1 MKLGQAQEPV
11 RPAGSGLG
19 TSDHSIDALLAAV
32 VFVSKESRDLY
43 GSLRWQ
49 SRPFTRL
56 VPLRS
61 NISRV
66 FQMNQWLGKFW
77 TDSSPFRIVAV
88 GDRDSLS
95 SFYLERILGGN
106 CKSEWCDGK
115 LGATSSDNITY
126 RRILNG
132 VDVDVALVP
141 ALSDVAG
148 YKNERYIREIQD
160 RMGNARSYD
169 LVIFCVNMSD
179 TRLRGSVLRTFQE
192 LNTDWGRT
200 IIALTF
206 ADALPALTRH
216 RNNPVFSKG
225 QFFNSKLAE
234 WTREL
239 KSVLED
245 IGVQQEV
252 IAKMNMYPCACE
264 DLLPNGEPWL
274 APLSLAIME
283 ILSPEKKAAFLKEHA
298 IPLPTVAAAV
308 KQTAVVSPTSGAAA
322 EAMVKSSVNE
332 MTEVQPSS
340 KRLKSDLQMSSASSS
355 ISDDQV
361 RNIRAAL
368 SKLRKDCP
376 VFGILVIGRTGV
388 GKSTLINNLLG
399 KEVAS
404 VGDTLKSET
413 PMVKPHKY
421 SVEGVP
427 IIVYDTPGL
436 GDVRGEEDEAKHL
449 DNVKDLLGK
458 GKIHLVVYCFQ
469 MTTSLVLSSHKGA
482 LRKYH
487 QIGVDWERSI
497 IALTFADAL
506 YIPKDEQNDPYFKM
520 SNFFDMR
527 VTFWQ
532 DEVKDLL
539 EGLGVKS
546 DVVKLL
552 KVFLTTL
559 LPTDQLPNEN
569 SWYVPLWLHIVKILS
584 PAASVRF
591 VDIHRGNICDE
602 KTPPLNKRVTVEL
615 KLGGDARNHLAH
627 SIVASVEATEMVSKE
642 DMHAFLTTALE
653 SGAGAYRRL
662 FMDEQAC
669 QSGSE
674 PCHSR
679 EEATRHFKTFE
690 DRFVK
695 EVQSRDNP
703 AFTAK
708 LRHQKVIPESLK
720 NVIAEA
726 KDNESANYLLLS
738 FLYKQATCESLSK
751 LLASMIEAEGYPVM
765 NNLGRDIKAALR
777 L

>member
-19 TSDHSIDALLAAV
+19 TNAQHT
-32 VFVSKESRDLY
+32 VFVSQESRDLY

-49 SRPFTRL
+49 SPPFTRL

-88 GDRDSLS
+88 GDRDSLR

-115 LGATSSDNITY
+115 LGAMNSDNITY

-148 YKNERYIREIQD
+148 YKSERYIRAIQD
-160 RMGNARSYD
+160 RMGNAQSYD

-192 LNTDWGRT
+192 LNTDWSRT

-216 RNNPVFSKG
+216 RNNPDFHKG
-225 QFFNSKLAE
+225 QHFNSKLAE

-239 KSVLED
+239 KAILEH

-252 IAKMNMYPCACE
+252 IAKMNMYPCTCDPE

-283 ILSPEKKAAFLKEHA
+283 ILSPEKKTAFLKEHA
-298 IPLPTVAAAV
+298 IPLPTVAAAM

-361 RNIRAAL
+361 QNIRAAL

-404 VGDTLKSET
+404 VGHTLKSET
-413 PMVKPHKY
+413 PMVKPHEY

-449 DNVKDLLGK
+449 DNMKDLLGK

-469 MTTSLVLSSHKGA
+469 MTKSLVLSSHKGA
-482 LRKYH
+482 LHKYH
-487 QIGVDWERSI
+487 QIGVDWKRSI

-506 YIPKDEQNDPYFKM
+506 FIPKDERNDPYFKM

-527 VTFWQ
+527 VAFWQ
-532 DEVKDLL
+532 DEVKKLVEELD
-539 EGLGVKS
+539 VKS
-546 DVVKLL
+546 DLATQL
-552 KVFLTTL
+552 KVFPTSL
-559 LPTDQLPNEN
+559 LPTDRLPNEN
-569 SWYVPLWLHIVKILS
+569 SWYVSLWLHIVKILS

-602 KTPPLNKRVTVEL
+602 QAPPLNQRVTVEL
-615 KLGGDARNHLAH
+615 KLGGDARNQLAH
-627 SIVASVEATEMVSKE
+627 SIVATVEATGMVSNE
-642 DMHAFLTTALE
+642 DIRALLTTALE
-653 SGAGAYRRL
+653 SGVGVYSRL
-662 FMDEQAC
+662 FMDEQAR

-674 PCHSR
+674 PYQSR
-679 EEATRHFKTFE
+679 EETMLRFKTFGE
-690 DRFVK
+690 RFVK
-695 EVQSRDNP
+695 EVRSRANP

-708 LRHQKVIPESLK
+708 LQRQEVIPESLE
-720 NVIAEA
+720 NDIAAA
-726 KDNESANYLLLS
+726 KDNESANCLLLS

-765 NNLGRDIKAALR
+765 NNLGRDIKAALG